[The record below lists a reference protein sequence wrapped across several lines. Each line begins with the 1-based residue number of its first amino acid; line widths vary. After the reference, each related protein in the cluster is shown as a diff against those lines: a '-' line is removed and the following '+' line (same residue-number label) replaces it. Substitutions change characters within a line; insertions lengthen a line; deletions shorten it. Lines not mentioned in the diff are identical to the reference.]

1 MPSLFC
7 PEVLLRM
14 KRSDIASG
22 STNRSFIANS
32 VLGTGDHVCV
42 AASCLDRHGVFRL

>member
-1 MPSLFC
+1 
-7 PEVLLRM
+7 M

-22 STNRSFIANS
+22 STDRGFIANN

-42 AASCLDRHGVFRL
+42 AASCL